1 MKTATLKQS
10 RLLINQRANY
20 YRVWRLFKQVCQ
32 NTKERFNPTPA
43 NVRRWRWHIKE
54 ETKKKQ
60 EVEQTKKWE
69 RDLPQSFLKLIEK
82 RRVRCWEDFDEKTQ
96 GVYRHIAD
104 LFPGS
109 DVYACGSRVRG
120 DYTEYLDQPEVKE
133 WRKRAGK
140 AEKERSDY
148 DFFAPLNAICYGEIP
163 EYADRLR
170 HGIPENEKILIPMV
184 AWDFTKLPEDQH
196 GRIIELYNA
205 GRWNELAAL
214 HDKYKLSP
222 YDYCCDLS
230 GLKRWYKYGIESGK
244 INADTTTDPGI

>member
-1 MKTATLKQS
+1 MSEAIFEQFKSISPS
-10 RLLINQRANY
+10 RTEQY
-20 YRVWRLFKQVCQ
+20 S
-32 NTKERFNPTPA
+32 PTPA
-43 NVRRWRWHIKE
+43 NVQRWRWHIKQAA
-54 ETKKKQ
+54 KQ
-60 EVEQTKKWE
+60 KAEIERAKKWE
-69 RDLPQSFLKLIEK
+69 RDLPDKFLELIER
-82 RRVRCWEDFDEKTQ
+82 RRVRRWEDFDEKTQ
-96 GVYRHIAD
+96 SIYRHIASM
-104 LFPGS
+104 FPGS

-120 DYTEYLDQPEVKE
+120 DYTEYLDPSEIKE

-148 DFFAPLNAICYGEIP
+148 DFFAPLNAVCYGELP

-170 HGIPENEKILIPMV
+170 HGIPENEKILIPMT

-214 HDKYKLSP
+214 HDKYGLSP

-230 GLKRWYKYGIESGK
+230 GLKKWYKYGIETGR
-244 INADTTTDPGI
+244 INAGTTNTGV